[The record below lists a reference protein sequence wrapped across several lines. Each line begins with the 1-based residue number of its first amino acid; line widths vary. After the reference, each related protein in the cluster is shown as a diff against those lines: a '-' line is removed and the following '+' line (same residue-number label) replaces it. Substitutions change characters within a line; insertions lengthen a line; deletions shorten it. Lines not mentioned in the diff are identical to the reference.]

1 VKVREELSEGR
12 GRRRH
17 AQRGRWRA

>member
-12 GRRRH
+12 DRRRH